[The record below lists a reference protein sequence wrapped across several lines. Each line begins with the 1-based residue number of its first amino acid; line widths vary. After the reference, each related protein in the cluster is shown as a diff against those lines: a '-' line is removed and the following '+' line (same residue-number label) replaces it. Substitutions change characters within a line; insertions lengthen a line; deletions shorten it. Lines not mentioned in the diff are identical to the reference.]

1 LRIRR
6 LEKAFRHIRNL
17 PQWRI
22 SVADPQFFIP
32 TMSTRAASPPNKN
45 IVRRFFSLLGPGLI
59 TGAADDDPSGIATY
73 SIAGAQMGTSMLWT
87 AFITWP
93 LMGCVQMMCA
103 RIGMITGQGLGAA
116 FRQIL
121 PRWVLM
127 IASLALLVA
136 NTINVGADLAG
147 MSDAA
152 EMLSGLNS
160 HWFVAPFGIA
170 ILLATIRFRYYQIA
184 MILKWLALFL
194 FAYVITAFVVGP
206 DWRVVLHDTFVP
218 SWPKE
223 HNAWQNLVAILGTTI
238 SPYLFFWQASQEVE
252 EEKAMGRRL
261 LRQREGA
268 TKREIVDRRLDVG
281 IGTFFSNLV
290 MYFIILSTAIT
301 LHAHGMKDIETSKQ
315 AAEALKPL
323 AGSLAY
329 TLYTVG
335 LIGVGLLAIPTLS
348 GSGAYAFAETFKW
361 KQGLDKK
368 FKGARYFYGVLIF
381 STLLGMAMDFVGINP
396 VKALFWTAVINGVLA
411 PFLLVGILI
420 AASDRKLM
428 KNQPSPWLV
437 RIAVA
442 ITILMMFGAGT
453 AMFVL

>member
-1 LRIRR
+1 MPEEQSR
-6 LEKAFRHIRNL
+6 KKKNL
-17 PQWRI
+17 
-22 SVADPQFFIP
+22 
-32 TMSTRAASPPNKN
+32 
-45 IVRRFFSLLGPGLI
+45 VRRFFSLLGPGLI

-93 LMGCVQMMCA
+93 LMGCVQFMCA
-103 RIGMITGQGLGAA
+103 RVGMVTGQGLGAA
-116 FRQIL
+116 FRKIF
-121 PRWVLM
+121 PPWVL
-127 IASLALLVA
+127 IIISLALLTA
-136 NTINVGADLAG
+136 NTVNVGADLAG

-160 HWFVAPFGIA
+160 HWFVAPFGIG
-170 ILLATIRFRYYQIA
+170 ILLASIRFRYFQIA

-206 DWRVVLHDTFVP
+206 DWRAVLSDTFIP
-218 SWPKE
+218 SWPKG

-252 EEKAMGRRL
+252 EEKAMGRRML
-261 LRQREGA
+261 PQREGA
-268 TKREIVDRRLDVG
+268 TKREIVDRKLDVG

-290 MYFIILSTAIT
+290 MYFVILTTALT

-348 GSGAYAFAETFKW
+348 GSAAYAFAETFRW

-368 FKGARYFYGVLIF
+368 FRAARYFYGVLIF
-381 STLLGMAMDFVGINP
+381 STVLGMAMDFVGINP

-420 AASDRKLM
+420 AASNRKLM
-428 KNQPSPWLV
+428 QNQPSSPLS
-437 RIAVA
+437 RIVVG
-442 ITILMMFGAGT
+442 ITIVVMFGAAI